1 VKQESAVINFVG
13 ARKGATGTLEDLK
26 DIPPIPKAWVKPSI
40 VLPVIDR
47 LKSGQLHHTRLD
59 LHSIIINHFYD
70 AGKDRSGLVW
80 SKYMISSVGVSYI
93 DDPGVYYSLN
103 LSRLDLRGINM
114 HSGDDR
120 RTAVYKDRNVNFQKD
135 ERTDLRGMGPS
146 AR

>member
-1 VKQESAVINFVG
+1 M
-13 ARKGATGTLEDLK
+13 
-26 DIPPIPKAWVKPSI
+26 
-40 VLPVIDR
+40 LPVIDR

-120 RTAVYKDRNVNFQKD
+120 RTAVYKDRIVNFQKD

>member
-1 VKQESAVINFVG
+1 MINFVG

>member
-1 VKQESAVINFVG
+1 MINFVG

-26 DIPPIPKAWVKPSI
+26 DSPPIPKAWVKPGI

-120 RTAVYKDRNVNFQKD
+120 RTAVYKGRNVNFQKD
-135 ERTDLRGMGPS
+135 ERTDLRGIGPS

>member
-1 VKQESAVINFVG
+1 MINFVG

-103 LSRLDLRGINM
+103 LLRLDLRGINM

>member
-1 VKQESAVINFVG
+1 MINFVG

-26 DIPPIPKAWVKPSI
+26 GIPPIPKAWVKPSI